1 MNSNV
6 KKHAKNANKKVDT
19 FNNNI
24 LNVLSNFIPHEIIIC
39 DDRGPQWLNNKIKS
53 IIYKKTAVFK
63 KVRCDL
69 LVL

>member
-1 MNSNV
+1 MDSNV

-19 FNNNI
+19 SNKNI
-24 LNVLSNFIPHEIIIC
+24 LNVLSNFIPHEIIIR

-53 IIYKKTAVFK
+53 ITYKKTAVFK